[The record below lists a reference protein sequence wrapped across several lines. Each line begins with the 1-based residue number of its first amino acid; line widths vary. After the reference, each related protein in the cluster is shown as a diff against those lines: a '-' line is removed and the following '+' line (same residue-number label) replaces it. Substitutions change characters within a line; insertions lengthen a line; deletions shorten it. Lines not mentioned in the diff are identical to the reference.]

1 MIQKRTFVVSRVHF
15 VDSFTLSPK
24 RPVDSVLVAAAVVVV
39 AVPHNHTCLDHIIS
53 NSTQGP

>member
-1 MIQKRTFVVSRVHF
+1 MIQKGTFVVPRVHF

-24 RPVDSVLVAAAVVVV
+24 RLVDSVVVAAVV